1 MTDDLTQQNAAQADY
16 EARILAALN
25 LTATPVDASPASDPV
40 SKTPT
45 LDAMAMQRAA
55 IDQMGQMFRAGVSP
69 EKWPDYI
76 AAITLPAADAL
87 AEALAL
93 PEVKTLIDWIEA
105 ATRDTFD
112 LPLSFDA
119 WPEMTVGDIQD
130 QLAKLRENADAALKG
145 AAE

>member
-25 LTATPVDASPASDPV
+25 LTATPVDASQAPETV
-40 SKTPT
+40 SKTPA